1 MVYAIAYI
9 GYFSHVK
16 YLTIDNDIDI
26 VAVILG
32 QMIDDNDDD
41 DELISYSFFD
51 RLRGYGSTQAIY
63 GPPQYRC
70 SHVSTY

>member
-16 YLTIDNDIDI
+16 YLTIDIDIDI

-32 QMIDDNDDD
+32 QMIDDNDDDD

-51 RLRGYGSTQAIY
+51 RLRGYGSTQAI
-63 GPPQYRC
+63 
-70 SHVSTY
+70 